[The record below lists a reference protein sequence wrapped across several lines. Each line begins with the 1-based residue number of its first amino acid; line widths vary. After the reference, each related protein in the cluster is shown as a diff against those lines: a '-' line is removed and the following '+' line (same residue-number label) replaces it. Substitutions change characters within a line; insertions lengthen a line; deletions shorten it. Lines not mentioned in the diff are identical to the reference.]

1 MIRSAKSRLS
11 RDGSTDENCAAAN
24 NANVAP
30 RRPSV
35 ASDAEA
41 HMDGIDR
48 PVKRMAAARG
58 MLGGGSKRLSRSRLS
73 VDSSHMT
80 KGSENVGAVPLQASS
95 VLSDVTNT
103 AGLGHQWQAP
113 SQRSTPNSLAM
124 EPKDKDSGVS
134 KTGEPSPSTPSEA
147 DLDPSFAEDPQNVAD
162 YVSDIYKHLQGEESV
177 LRVQPNYMAHQI
189 HINSKMRSILIDWLV
204 DVHKK
209 YKLRPETLFLG
220 IALVDRYLEKRIT
233 ARKYL
238 QLVGITALLIA
249 AKFEELYPPQ
259 ISDFVYVTDKTY
271 AKDDVIKM
279 EISMLT
285 ALELNICQPTAVHFL
300 ERYQRINCCTEAH
313 KDLAQ
318 YLLEL
323 TLIDYKML
331 KYAPSHLA
339 AAAILLSNK
348 LLKRQ
353 PSWTP
358 AAVKTTRM
366 PEHSLK
372 ECAKEMCGLLEQAET
387 SPLQAVRK
395 KFSQVKHHAVAKLNF
410 ASNQPPPPPSA
421 LTPTPN
427 RLPLPPAMH
436 GSHTGQPSS
445 MPLLPPPLAAPIP
458 SDSRVLG
465 STGGIGRRPS
475 LVLRQKSQGTPMLLE
490 TQPVSAVASEDMLL

>member
-1 MIRSAKSRLS
+1 MLRMIRSAKSRLS
-11 RDGSTDENCAAAN
+11 RDGSTDENCAAASN
-24 NANVAP
+24 TNIAS

-35 ASDAEA
+35 GSDAADA
-41 HMDGIDR
+41 HLDGIER
-48 PVKRMAAARG
+48 PVKRMAATRG
-58 MLGGGSKRLSRSRLS
+58 VLGGGSKRLSRSRLS
-73 VDSSHMT
+73 VDGA
-80 KGSENVGAVPLQASS
+80 KSENAGSVPLQAPAAASA

-103 AGLGHQWQAP
+103 AGQQWQAP
-113 SQRSTPNSLAM
+113 SQRSSTNSLPL

-134 KTGEPSPSTPSEA
+134 KTREPSPSTPSEA
-147 DLDPSFAEDPQNVAD
+147 DLDPAYVEDPQNVAD

-177 LRVQPNYMAHQI
+177 LRVQPNYMERQI
-189 HINSKMRSILIDWLV
+189 HINSKMRSILVDWLV

-220 IALVDRYLEKRIT
+220 IALVDRYLEQRIT

-271 AKDDVIKM
+271 TKDDVIKM

-300 ERYQRINCCTEAH
+300 ERYQRINCCTDAH
-313 KDLAQ
+313 RDLAQ

-358 AAVKTTRM
+358 AAVKSTRM
-366 PEHSLK
+366 PEHALK

-410 ASNQPPPPPSA
+410 ASNQPPAPPSA

-427 RLPLPPAMH
+427 RLPLPPALH
-436 GSHTGQPSS
+436 GSHTAQPS
-445 MPLLPPPLAAPIP
+445 LPPPLAGSVPG
-458 SDSRVLG
+458 DSRALCSG
-465 STGGIGRRPS
+465 GGIGRRPS
-475 LVLRQKSQGTPMLLE
+475 GVLRQKSQGTPMQLE